1 MTNRAASMP
10 DTDTYGDRDMRP
22 DTVYVFRDVGFA
34 DQHAREGRNA
44 SEARKSQ
51 AAVALNRKE
60 CPIEWYFHRGI
71 VTLDQHAAAMKLRA
85 HWELFQLGKQTALDP
100 SRVRVDGGQPLGMTD
115 RQLDGVRAVNGSL
128 RAMGLIGSSVV
139 VNVCCVGITLGA
151 VEAAMRWRKGYGA
164 ERLREALDDLAVHYG
179 FRTRRREIPIYRG

>member
-1 MTNRAASMP
+1 MTKNAPLGAGI
-10 DTDTYGDRDMRP
+10 DTYGDRDMRP
-22 DTVYVFRDVGFA
+22 DTVYVFRDIGFA
-34 DQHAREGRNA
+34 DQHAKEGRDA
-44 SEARKSQ
+44 SQAKKTQ

-71 VTLDQHAAAMKLRA
+71 VTQDQHAAAIKLRA
-85 HWELFQLGKQTALDP
+85 HWEFFQLGKQSAVDP
-100 SRVRVDGGQPLGMTD
+100 GRIRVDGGQPHGMTD
-115 RQLDGVRAVNGSL
+115 RQLDAVRVINTSL

-151 VEAAMRWRKGYGA
+151 IEATMSWRKGYGA
-164 ERLREALDDLAVHYG
+164 ERLREALDDLAEHYG